1 MYTNDDLGYVKG
13 RLLGTVISHR
23 NKAVLVNNVVK
34 NSAKKPFTIA
44 SMEILTDKEIADTLD
59 NYDLV
64 PVPLGFVNLDN
75 DWNRKKSGAIYLS
88 RTPIRQDWRQ
98 GFRMH
103 QARFEYNDK
112 GILPDLKSVA
122 ETIEGIFPSLDE
134 AAERAKQAGRTAWT
148 RHFAVN
154 NDGGI
159 LYRGFGLVGSF
170 LNIKDREFKLDE
182 KCHWV
187 EDRLKQVI

>member
-1 MYTNDDLGYVKG
+1 MYTNDDLAYVKG
-13 RLLGTVISHR
+13 RLLGTVIAHQ
-23 NKAVLVNNVVK
+23 NKAVCVNNVLK
-34 NSAKKPFTIA
+34 TSSKKPFTIA
-44 SMEILTDKEIADTLD
+44 STEILTDKEIDDTLD

-75 DWNRKKSGAIYLS
+75 EWNRKATGSVYMS

-103 QARFEYNDK
+103 QARFEYNDR
-112 GILPDLKSVA
+112 GILPDLKSIA
-122 ETIEGIFPSLDE
+122 ATIEGNYPSLDE
-134 AAERAKQAGRTAWT
+134 AAERAKKVERTAWT
-148 RHFAVN
+148 RHFAL
-154 NDGGI
+154 DSEGGI
-159 LYRGFGLVGSF
+159 LYRGFGLVGAF
-170 LNIKDREFKLDE
+170 LNIKNREFKLNE